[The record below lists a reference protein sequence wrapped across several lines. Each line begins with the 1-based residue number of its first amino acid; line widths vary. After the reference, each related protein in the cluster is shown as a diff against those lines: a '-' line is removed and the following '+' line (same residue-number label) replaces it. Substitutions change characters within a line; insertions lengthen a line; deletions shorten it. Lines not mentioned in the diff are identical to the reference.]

1 MIALFEA
8 IFFFGFGLFIGYI
21 VGKEQALE
29 WVNKTYRQIEKESR
43 NGTKRN

>member
-21 VGKEQALE
+21 VGKEQTLQ
-29 WVNKTYRQIEKESR
+29 WVNKTYREIEKEAK
-43 NGTKRN
+43 NGTKGN